1 MMEQEK
7 LSSYYDDI
15 VSECVRI
22 FENKTT
28 DYGPTWL
35 FFRIESFIDQLWIKA
50 KRIRTLE
57 ENGGISF
64 VNEGR
69 EDEYIGIINYGV
81 ILLMKMENTDLF
93 PDSDEIVEN
102 TELYRQTDAS
112 EMTEMCR
119 KAFGNVK
126 KLMERKNHDYGAAWT
141 EMHIHSITDQIIV
154 KIFRIKNII
163 SNKGRLIASEGIDAQ
178 ISDIINYSVFGLL
191 KLRGF

>member
-22 FENKTT
+22 FENKTK

-57 ENGGISF
+57 ENGDISF

-112 EMTEMCR
+112 EMTEMYR

-154 KIFRIKNII
+154 KIFRVKNII

>member
-15 VSECVRI
+15 VSECIRI
-22 FENKTT
+22 FENKTK

-57 ENGGISF
+57 ENGDISF

-112 EMTEMCR
+112 EMTEMYR

-154 KIFRIKNII
+154 KIFRVKNII

>member
-1 MMEQEK
+1 MEQEK

-22 FENKTT
+22 FENKTK

-57 ENGGISF
+57 ENGDISF

-112 EMTEMCR
+112 EMTEMYR

-154 KIFRIKNII
+154 KIFRVKNII

>member
-1 MMEQEK
+1 MEQEK

-22 FENKTT
+22 FENKTK

-57 ENGGISF
+57 ENRDISF

-81 ILLMKMENTDLF
+81 ILLMKMENTD
-93 PDSDEIVEN
+93 
-102 TELYRQTDAS
+102 
-112 EMTEMCR
+112 
-119 KAFGNVK
+119 
-126 KLMERKNHDYGAAWT
+126 
-141 EMHIHSITDQIIV
+141 
-154 KIFRIKNII
+154 
-163 SNKGRLIASEGIDAQ
+163 
-178 ISDIINYSVFGLL
+178 
-191 KLRGF
+191 

>member
-22 FENKTT
+22 FENKTK

-57 ENGGISF
+57 ENRDISF

-112 EMTEMCR
+112 EMTEMYR

-154 KIFRIKNII
+154 KIFRVKNII

>member
-1 MMEQEK
+1 
-7 LSSYYDDI
+7 
-15 VSECVRI
+15 
-22 FENKTT
+22 
-28 DYGPTWL
+28 
-35 FFRIESFIDQLWIKA
+35 
-50 KRIRTLE
+50 
-57 ENGGISF
+57 
-64 VNEGR
+64 
-69 EDEYIGIINYGV
+69 
-81 ILLMKMENTDLF
+81 MKMENTDLF

-112 EMTEMCR
+112 EMTEMYR